1 MEPSG
6 TYLFL
11 QLSHVR
17 GIQGALLSSL
27 SILGETNIVPGEQ
40 AFHWGFVQASHNPG
54 APGPGDRRGLRGSKP
69 NQWATPM
76 ET

>member
-17 GIQGALLSSL
+17 GIRGDFLSSS

-40 AFHWGFVQASHNPG
+40 AFHPGFVQASHNPG
-54 APGPGDRRGLRGSKP
+54 APGPGGRRGLRGSKP
-69 NQWATPM
+69 NQWAMPM